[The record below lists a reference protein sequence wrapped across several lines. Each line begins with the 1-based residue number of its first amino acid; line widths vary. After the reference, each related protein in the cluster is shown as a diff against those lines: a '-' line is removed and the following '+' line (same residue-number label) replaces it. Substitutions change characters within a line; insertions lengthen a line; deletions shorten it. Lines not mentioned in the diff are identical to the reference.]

1 MARIFLVAAASL
13 LAAPGAGAAE
23 AATSMSPN
31 ATKTANSAPALA
43 LMHRRLEMSTE
54 FFLVPE
60 RPSTTT
66 ASTPA
71 DHVIKTICANC
82 HHDNNPSGM
91 IRNEVWV
98 LPVLVLSAI
107 TMVLIAGFEVFVLCK
122 ACQTTPSRRHLFLG
136 QMLLLGLFSG
146 AGLGG
151 MLAISPTQFTCALVR
166 FGTGVAYAIVFA
178 SLLVK
183 CVFLISLNSGV
194 YLPAPYQGL
203 LLLFAVLIQVSV
215 YSVRS

>member
-1 MARIFLVAAASL
+1 MARILLVAAAASL
-13 LAAPGAGAAE
+13 FPAPGAA
-23 AATSMSPN
+23 SN
-31 ATKTANSAPALA
+31 ATESVPALA

-60 RPSTTT
+60 RPSTSTS
-66 ASTPA
+66 STPT
-71 DHVIKTICANC
+71 DHIVKTICANC
-82 HHDNNPSGM
+82 QQDAGYPSGM

-98 LPVLVLSAI
+98 VPVLVLSAI

-151 MLAISPTQFTCALVR
+151 MLAVSPTQFTCAMVR

-203 LLLFAVLIQVSV
+203 LLLFAVLIQVSTNKQLL
-215 YSVRS
+215 SLSNFKSM